1 MKNLHFTEISFSEAI
16 KRGEDFFEEANGQ
29 HMLSDFKAE
38 RIPMGGG
45 YNSYQVTFV
54 LDGLGVAFKGSDKYC
69 FEHLEGPI
77 FFEADDIEVVEP
89 QKVIVSAPKSLRCGG
104 WENLFIENMEGE
116 EILYINF
123 MWGRY
128 STLISISSPKMKK
141 VKTFSFDLW

>member
-54 LDGLGVAFKGSDKYC
+54 LDGLGLPSR
-69 FEHLEGPI
+69 GPI
-77 FFEADDIEVVEP
+77 STASNTS
-89 QKVIVSAPKSLRCGG
+89 KGRSSLRQ
-104 WENLFIENMEGE
+104 
-116 EILYINF
+116 
-123 MWGRY
+123 
-128 STLISISSPKMKK
+128 T
-141 VKTFSFDLW
+141 T